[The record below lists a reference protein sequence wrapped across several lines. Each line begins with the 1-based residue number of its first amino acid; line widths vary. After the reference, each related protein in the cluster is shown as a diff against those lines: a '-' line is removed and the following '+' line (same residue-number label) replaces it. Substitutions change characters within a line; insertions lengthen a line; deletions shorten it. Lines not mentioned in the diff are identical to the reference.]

1 MTRHIG
7 GFSLEGRYFIV
18 QVPEGWKETD
28 SLPDPSPEDLWF
40 DRVSEFKAAL
50 HGPWIR
56 KPVRRSAW
64 KESPLVAALPPIDQ
78 ASIDQAPTVE
88 ELHRR
93 LPLFS
98 ASARSRSLGDL
109 MESDGSRREIAAR
122 FGQLLDT

>member
-18 QVPEGWKETD
+18 HVPEGWKETD

-64 KESPLVAALPPIDQ
+64 KESPLVAGLPPIDQ
-78 ASIDQAPTVE
+78 ARTVE
-88 ELHRR
+88 DLDRR

-109 MESDGSRREIAAR
+109 TESDGSRREIAAR
-122 FGQLLDT
+122 FGQVLDT